1 MDAEEFF
8 RREATTL
15 LAEFPD
21 LTPEQIAEEVRKE
34 SYDGDPAIAE
44 VVLSV
49 GRRLRVPLAPEA
61 EPVAGGDFDDDVP
74 W

>member
-8 RREATTL
+8 RREAETL

-34 SYDGDPAIAE
+34 RYKDNPVIAE

-49 GRRLRVPLAPEA
+49 GRRLRAPTA
-61 EPVAGGDFDDDVP
+61 EHDPTIPGDFDDDIP